1 MKQLN
6 QIIIRRLARINLRYL
21 PFADAAT
28 VDLPLAR
35 LLRLAVFQ
43 ISVGMTTVL
52 LLGTLN
58 RVMIVEL
65 GVSAGLV
72 AAMVALPFL
81 FAPLR
86 AFIGFRS
93 DIHRSA
99 FGWRRVPYLW
109 IGTML
114 QFGGLAIMPFA
125 LLILSGD
132 GHGPIIFGH
141 LGAALAFLLVGA
153 GLHTTQTAGL
163 ALATD
168 LAQPATR
175 PRVVALMYVALLLGM
190 IASGLVFSALL
201 ADFSALRLIQVIQGA
216 AVVTVI
222 LNVLAMWKQEARHS
236 APAADRARP
245 ADFRTAWAAFAANR
259 QAYRFLLAVGLG
271 TAAFNMQDIIL
282 EPYGADVLKMTVGA
296 TTLLTALVAAGSLT
310 AFAVAAHA
318 LALQLDPV
326 RLAAVGVLAG
336 MIAFPAVIFAGAIAS
351 ATVFWAG
358 VFLIGF
364 GGGLFAVSTLTAAMD
379 LETGGLTGLAVG
391 AWGSVQA
398 TMVGV
403 AIASGGLIRDSVAAF
418 SRGAADGSIFA
429 SPSTAYAVVYYIE
442 IILLLATLAVLG
454 PLVRRANA
462 FAGTEKSRSTNPAA
476 NSGMGLAE
484 IPS

>member
-1 MKQLN
+1 MKRVN
-6 QIIIRRLARINLRYL
+6 QIIIKRLAQINLRYL

-28 VDLPLAR
+28 VDLPLSR
-35 LLRLAVFQ
+35 LLRLALFQ
-43 ISVGMTTVL
+43 ISVGMMSVL

-72 AAMVALPFL
+72 AVMVALPFL

-86 AFIGFRS
+86 AFIGFKS
-93 DIHRSA
+93 DVHRSA

-141 LGAALAFLLVGA
+141 IGAALAFLLVGA

-175 PRVVALMYVALLLGM
+175 PRVVALMYVALLVGM
-190 IASGLVFSALL
+190 IVSGMFFSTLL
-201 ADFSALRLIQVIQGA
+201 SDFSALRLIQVIQGA
-216 AVVTVI
+216 AVATVV
-222 LNVLAMWKQEARHS
+222 LNVVAMWKQEARHS
-236 APAADRARP
+236 APIFDKATP
-245 ADFRTAWAAFAANR
+245 VDFQTAWAAFASNR

-271 TAAFNMQDIIL
+271 TTAFNMQDIIL
-282 EPYGADVLKMTVGA
+282 EPYGAEVLKMTVGA
-296 TTLLTALVAAGSLT
+296 TTLLTALLATGSLM
-310 AFAVAAHA
+310 AFAVAARA
-318 LALQLDPV
+318 LATRFDPI
-326 RLAAVGVLAG
+326 RLAALGVLSGLA
-336 MIAFPAVIFAGAIAS
+336 AFPAVIFAGALGS
-351 ATVFWAG
+351 APLFWAG

-364 GGGLFAVSTLTAAMD
+364 GGGLFAVSTLTMAMGF
-379 LETGGLTGLAVG
+379 ETNGLTGLAVG

-398 TMVGV
+398 TTAGV
-403 AIASGGLIRDSVAAF
+403 AIASGGLIRDVVSMFGKSAWEGSVFAA
-418 SRGAADGSIFA
+418 
-429 SPSTAYAVVYYIE
+429 PSMAYSVIYSIE
-442 IILLLATLAVLG
+442 IILLFATLAALG
-454 PLVRRANA
+454 PLVRRENLALYQKPSPA
-462 FAGTEKSRSTNPAA
+462 TAGL
-476 NSGMGLAE
+476 GLAE

>member
-1 MKQLN
+1 MKRVN
-6 QIIIRRLARINLRYL
+6 EIIIRRLSQINLRYL

-35 LLRLAVFQ
+35 LLRLALFQ
-43 ISVGMTTVL
+43 VSVGMTTVL

-72 AAMVALPFL
+72 AVMVSLPFL

-86 AFIGFRS
+86 AFIGFKS
-93 DIHRSA
+93 DIHKSA

-132 GHGPIIFGH
+132 GEGHIIFGH
-141 LGAALAFLLVGA
+141 IGAALAFLLVGA

-190 IASGLVFSALL
+190 IASGLIFAGLL

-216 AVVTVI
+216 AVVTVL
-222 LNVLAMWKQEARHS
+222 LNVVAMWKQEARHS
-236 APAADRARP
+236 AAPADKTRP
-245 ADFRTAWAAFAANR
+245 ADFSTAWAAFATNR

-282 EPYGADVLKMTVGA
+282 EPYGAEVLKMTVGA
-296 TTLLTALVAAGSLT
+296 TTLLTALVAAGSLA
-310 AFAVAAHA
+310 AFAVAARA
-318 LALQLDPV
+318 LASQVDPI
-326 RLAAVGVLAG
+326 RLAAIGVLAG
-336 MIAFPAVIFAGAIAS
+336 MIAFPAVIFAGALTS
-351 ATVFWAG
+351 ATLFWIG
-358 VFLIGF
+358 VFMIGF
-364 GGGLFAVSTLTAAMD
+364 GAGLFAVSTLTAAMS
-379 LETGGLTGLAVG
+379 LETCGLTGLAVG
-391 AWGSVQA
+391 AWGAVQA
-398 TMVGV
+398 TMAGI
-403 AIASGGLIRDSVAAF
+403 AIASGGLIRDGVAAF
-418 SRGAADGSIFA
+418 GRHAGEGSVFSA
-429 SPSTAYAVVYYIE
+429 PAMAYSVIYYIE
-442 IILLLATLAVLG
+442 IILLFATLATLG
-454 PLVRRANA
+454 PLVRRASQDTIQKTA
-462 FAGTEKSRSTNPAA
+462 PAA
-476 NSGMGLAE
+476 SAGMGLAE